1 MADSTRITDV
11 INPEVLS
18 DTIIN
23 KVEDNL
29 FLLPGVSAETRFP
42 IPTKGTVWEIPYADK
57 LGDLETFV
65 AGTPLVIQAM
75 TQDKF
80 RSVVIRKAGLY
91 GVDKIVK
98 LAGYKDPMDYFSQQ
112 FSELLLATLM
122 NTQINVLAGGV
133 PTANINDQTTV
144 AVTEALIQATKQK
157 LGDRANV
164 LKHIVMNSAIY
175 ATLEA
180 AGKITWQPRSQIIPV
195 LANATTQALMQGAN
209 LVPTIAGLIIYQT
222 DKLPIGVKGVA
233 DYNTHILGDR
243 AMGLYYQQQVQF
255 GTDEDISLQEQYIAP
270 NFDFV
275 MPLYGVDYTSTDYAD
290 TDLATTGNYT
300 LKWDHKLVEACT
312 LIAKA

>member
-1 MADSTRITDV
+1 MADTTRITDV

-18 DTIIN
+18 DLIIN

-29 FLLPGVSAETRFP
+29 FMLPGVSAETRFP
-42 IPTKGTVWEIPYADK
+42 IPTKGTVWEIPYANK

-98 LAGYKDPMDYFSQQ
+98 LAGYKDPMEYFAQQ
-112 FSELLLATLM
+112 FSELLLSTLM
-122 NTQINVLAGGV
+122 NTQINVLAGGI
-133 PTANINDQTTV
+133 PSANINNQTGV
-144 AVTEALIQATKQK
+144 AVTEAFIQATKQK

-164 LKHIVMNSAIY
+164 LKYVVMHSDIY
-175 ATLEA
+175 ATLET
-180 AGKITWQPRSQIIPV
+180 AGKITWQPRNQIIPV
-195 LANATTQALMQGAN
+195 LANTTTQALMQGAN
-209 LVPTIAGLIIYQT
+209 LVPTIAGLIISIS
-222 DKLPIGVKGVA
+222 DKIPISTL
-233 DYNTHILGDR
+233 DYNTYLLGDR

-290 TDLATTGNYT
+290 SDLATTGNYT
-300 LKWDHKLVEACT
+300 LKWNHKLVEACK